1 MVGTLPPQLACVLQD
16 ESVTWNDT
24 RQRNELNQNFIFF
37 TTTNILT
44 PQFSTQLIEFC
55 NIPCAEKC
63 AITNTF

>member
-1 MVGTLPPQLACVLQD
+1 MVGTLPLQD

-24 RQRNELNQNFIFF
+24 RQRNKLNQNFI
-37 TTTNILT
+37 TTNIFT

-63 AITNTF
+63 AIANTF